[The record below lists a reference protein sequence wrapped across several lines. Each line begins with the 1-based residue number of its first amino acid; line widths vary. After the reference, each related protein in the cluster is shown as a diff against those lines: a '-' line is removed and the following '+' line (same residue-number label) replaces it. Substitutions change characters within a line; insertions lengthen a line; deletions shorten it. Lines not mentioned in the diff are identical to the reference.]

1 MKVSAFEDV
10 KQGNLFFSIADILD
24 HHQPPAFVLENV
36 KHLVRHDKGRT
47 FAIIME
53 TLEGHLGYKVYP
65 KVINADSVVPQSRQR
80 IFLVGFK
87 PGRAFEFPE
96 FPAEGPK
103 LASILDPDA
112 PDKYTLTNASVAS
125 WRVCFQRRSAAD
137 PISEQFAR
145 C

>member
-1 MKVSAFEDV
+1 M

-24 HHQPPAFVLENV
+24 YHQPPAFVLENV

-87 PGRAFEFPE
+87 PGRASKPRQGRHRCRKGDDKEFPVPGT
-96 FPAEGPK
+96 PA
-103 LASILDPDA
+103 
-112 PDKYTLTNASVAS
+112 TH
-125 WRVCFQRRSAAD
+125 AA
-137 PISEQFAR
+137 AATV
-145 C
+145 